1 MTDSNTSEE
10 HIETNEEI
18 VEEPL
23 SELEQLKQDLE
34 EANETKLR
42 ALADFKNYQRRSV
55 ENEIRATNSAKA
67 EIVRSILP
75 SIEQMNMAIEH
86 ADADDDAVVKGF
98 QMALDGLLQ
107 GLAECGV
114 TSIEPRDRRC
124 HLILKNMKLFC
135 VKNMKNLEP
144 DHIVLVMQTGFQLGD
159 IVISP
164 AKVAVSS

>member
-23 SELEQLKQDLE
+23 SELEQLKQDLA

-86 ADADDDAVVKGF
+86 ADDDAVVKGF

-114 TSIEPRDRRC
+114 TTINPEIGEPFDPQKHEALLRQEHED
-124 HLILKNMKLFC
+124 
-135 VKNMKNLEP
+135 LEA

-159 IVISP
+159 IVIGP